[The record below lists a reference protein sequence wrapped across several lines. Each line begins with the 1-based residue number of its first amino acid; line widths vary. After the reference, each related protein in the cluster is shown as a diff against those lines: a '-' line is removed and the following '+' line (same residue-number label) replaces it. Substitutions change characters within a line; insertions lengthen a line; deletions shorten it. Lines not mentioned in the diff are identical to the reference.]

1 MPRPLHP
8 QTQSA
13 ASEKEV
19 QYIAHL
25 FEAQLDRETL
35 RLTSAAKDISF
46 ANGRETNT
54 FLSVGAL
61 GTVSPVEEGAE
72 LQAYTVAVSLC
83 GIDES
88 LIAIAQQEHIQG
100 RRAKI
105 YLALLDD
112 NSNLVGMPLLLFA
125 GRIDSMQWQAGNNP
139 SITLTVKNP
148 LADWERNKLRRYTDS
163 DQKNIF
169 PEDNFFEY
177 INTISDRPLTWGS

>member
-8 QTQSA
+8 QTQSVA
-13 ASEKEV
+13 GAKEV
-19 QYIAHL
+19 QHIAHL
-25 FEAQLDRETL
+25 FEAQLDRQTL
-35 RLTSAAKDISF
+35 RLTNAAKNISF
-46 ANGRETNT
+46 ASDSETHT
-54 FLSVGAL
+54 FLSVGSL

-72 LQAYTVAVSLC
+72 LQAYTVTVSLS
-83 GIDES
+83 GINDD
-88 LIAIAQQEHIQG
+88 LIAIAQQEHVQG

-105 YLALLDD
+105 YLAMLDF

-177 INTISDRPLTWGS
+177 LNTISDRPLTWGS

>member
-1 MPRPLHP
+1 MPRSLHP
-8 QTQSA
+8 QTQRA
-13 ASEKEV
+13 AGEKEV
-19 QYIAHL
+19 QHIAHL
-25 FEAQLDRETL
+25 FEAELDQQTL
-35 RLTSAAKDISF
+35 RLTNAAKNISF
-46 ANGRETNT
+46 ASDGEAQP
-54 FLSVGAL
+54 FFSVGAL

-83 GIDES
+83 GINDS
-88 LIAIAQQEHIQG
+88 LIAVAQQEHIQG

-112 NSNLVGMPLLLFA
+112 NSNIVGMPLLLFA

-139 SITLTVKNP
+139 SITLSVKNP

-177 INTISDRPLTWGS
+177 LNSISDRSLTWGS